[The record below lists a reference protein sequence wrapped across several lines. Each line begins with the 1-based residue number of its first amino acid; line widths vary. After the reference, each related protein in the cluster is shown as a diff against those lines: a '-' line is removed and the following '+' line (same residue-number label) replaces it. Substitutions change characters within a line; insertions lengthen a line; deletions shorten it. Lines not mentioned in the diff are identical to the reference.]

1 MNRIQATRIE
11 SEKQSINPVTHS
23 STQMDATPFR
33 KELLNFVDP
42 QPADVY
48 EREYVDF
55 IDLAAHELD
64 APLRKLSLLTER
76 LTDKFEAVGQN
87 KDLSTYIDRIN
98 NCVHDMQATV
108 ESLTV
113 LSKITSEKREHQSCN
128 LDTILRTVLEEL
140 RVRIETQ
147 KAVVEILSP
156 LPEIEGNAAQLALLF
171 KHIIENA
178 IKFRKENTLT
188 EINIQTSLA
197 GAGEKGQTRVPGD
210 KVYYEIEVSDNG
222 IGFNND
228 NAEKIFRPFVR
239 LNGKSKFPGSGVGLA
254 ICKKIMENHHGVI
267 YADSKEDQGTRFV
280 LLLPQTH

>member
-1 MNRIQATRIE
+1 MNRIQATGIE
-11 SEKQSINPVTHS
+11 AQKQLINPITHS
-23 STQMDATPFR
+23 STQMDATPIR
-33 KELLNFVDP
+33 KELMNFVDQ

-48 EREYVDF
+48 EREYIDF

-64 APLRKLSLLTER
+64 APLRKLSLLTGR
-76 LTDKFEAVGQN
+76 LTDKFEAAGQN

-108 ESLTV
+108 ESLSV
-113 LSKITSEKREHQSCN
+113 LSKITSEKSEYESCN
-128 LDTILRTVLEEL
+128 LDAILRKVLEEL
-140 RVRIETQ
+140 KIRIETQ
-147 KAVVEILSP
+147 KAVIEILSP

-178 IKFRKENTLT
+178 IKFRKENVLT
-188 EINIQTSLA
+188 EVNIQTSLA
-197 GAGEKGQTRVPGD
+197 GADEKEQIKLSGD
-210 KVYYEIEVSDNG
+210 RVYYEIEITDNG

-228 NAEKIFRPFVR
+228 CAEKIFRPFVR
-239 LNGKSKFPGSGVGLA
+239 LNGKSRFPGSGVGLA
-254 ICKKIMENHHGVI
+254 ICKKIVDHHQGVI